1 MNKRCVQALSVLA
14 VITTNV
20 SLGVGVAD
28 ARPLKSIGIA
38 VGDLANPY
46 FVAMERGAKDTA
58 NRISGSDVE
67 VTIVS
72 SRYDLNTQVG
82 QIENSVA
89 NKVDLILVN
98 AVDPKGIAP
107 ALKKARDAGVVV
119 VAVDVGAQ
127 GADATVMTDNL
138 MAGAASC
145 DYLAKNLGGKGNVVI
160 INGPPV
166 TAVFDR
172 VNSCKQ
178 VLAGYKDIHVLSD
191 NQNAGGSRDG
201 GLTVMANLLT
211 AQSRIDGVFAINDP
225 TAIGAELAI
234 KQAHR
239 EDVKLITSVDGAPD
253 AQVALKNRAGIFAE
267 TSAQDPYKMAVT
279 AVTVGYEI
287 LNGKRPPSATVL
299 LPTRAIT
306 KDNVSSYGGWMKN

>member
-1 MNKRCVQALSVLA
+1 
-14 VITTNV
+14 
-20 SLGVGVAD
+20 
-28 ARPLKSIGIA
+28 
-38 VGDLANPY
+38 
-46 FVAMERGAKDTA
+46 MEHGAKDTA
-58 NRISGSDVE
+58 NRISGSDVK

-72 SRYDLNTQVG
+72 SKYDLNTQVG
-82 QIENSVA
+82 QIENFVA

-119 VAVDVGAQ
+119 IAVDVGAQ

-145 DYLAKNLGGKGNVVI
+145 TFLAKHLGGKGNVVI

-172 VNSCKQ
+172 VSSCKQ
-178 VLAGYKDIHVLSD
+178 VLATYNDIHVLSD

-239 EDVKLITSVDGAPD
+239 DDVKLITSVDGAPD
-253 AQVALKNRAGIFAE
+253 AEAALKDRTGIFAE
-267 TSAQDPYKMAVT
+267 TSAQDPYKMAVA
-279 AVTVGYEI
+279 AVTVGYDI
-287 LNGKRPPSATVL
+287 LNGKRPQSPTML

-306 KDNVSSYGGWMKN
+306 KDNVLSYGGWIKN

>member
-1 MNKRCVQALSVLA
+1 MNKLCMSALRVLA
-14 VITTNV
+14 AVVATF
-20 SLGVGVAD
+20 SLGTGVAD
-28 ARPLKSIGIA
+28 ARPLKLIGIA
-38 VGDLANPY
+38 VGDLVNRY

-58 NRISGSDVE
+58 NRISGSDVK

-72 SRYDLNTQVG
+72 SKYDLNTQVG
-82 QIENSVA
+82 LIENFVA
-89 NKVDLILVN
+89 NKEDLILVN

-107 ALKKARDAGVVV
+107 ALKRARDAGVVV
-119 VAVDVGAQ
+119 IAVDVGAQ

-145 DYLAKNLGGKGNVVI
+145 TFLTKHLGGKGNVVI

-172 VNSCKQ
+172 VSSCKQ
-178 VLAGYKDIHVLSD
+178 VLATYNDIHLLSD
-191 NQNAGGSRDG
+191 NQIAGGSRDG

-234 KQAHR
+234 KQAYR
-239 EDVKLITSVDGAPD
+239 GDVKQITSVDGAPD
-253 AQVALKNRAGIFAE
+253 AEAALKNRAGIFAE
-267 TSAQDPYKMAVT
+267 TSLQDPYKMAVA
-279 AVTVGYEI
+279 AVTVG
-287 LNGKRPPSATVL
+287 
-299 LPTRAIT
+299 
-306 KDNVSSYGGWMKN
+306 